1 MRNFELLN
9 SKEIKKLN
17 KQLKEQF
24 DSEFDFKE
32 YLTFRT
38 PRDRIYIVNKEFS
51 KIDSSKLKI
60 NNIGLYFLSI
70 MGDGLR
76 LSIEGSQLF
85 KAKKNI
91 LELKKS
97 DFEDW
102 MTGQDVNLEF
112 EKGYVLLK
120 YGNDFLGCGKSMG
133 NKVLNYV
140 PKPRRVKF

>member
-1 MRNFELLN
+1 MGNFELLN

>member
-24 DSEFDFKE
+24 GNEFNFKE
-32 YLTFRT
+32 YLTFKT
-38 PRDRIYIVNKEFS
+38 PRDRIYIVNKGFS
-51 KIDSSKLKI
+51 DVDVAKLKI
-60 NNIGLYFLSI
+60 NNIGLYFLSV
-70 MGDGLR
+70 MADGLR

-97 DFEDW
+97 DFEGW
-102 MTGQDVNLEF
+102 MTGEDLDLEY
-112 EKGYVLLK
+112 EKGYVLIK
-120 YGNDFLGCGKSMG
+120 YKDDFLGCGKSMG
-133 NKVLNYV
+133 EKVLNYV